1 MESCGRKSGGRWK
14 LSWNPAGKGQGGY
27 HIGGYERYFEK
38 NGKKYHHIID
48 PSTGYPAEN
57 GLTSVTIVS
66 DDGTLADGLS
76 TSLFIM
82 GKEKAEKFWKKYN
95 DKFDVILLTDDEQLY
110 VSEGIADDFQ
120 SDYKVNVMKK

>member
-1 MESCGRKSGGRWK
+1 M
-14 LSWNPAGKGQGGY
+14 
-27 HIGGYERYFEK
+27 
-38 NGKKYHHIID
+38 
-48 PSTGYPAEN
+48 
-57 GLTSVTIVS
+57 TIVS

-82 GKEKAEKFWKKYN
+82 GKEKAEKFWKKHS

>member
-1 MESCGRKSGGRWK
+1 MLLLTAAFA
-14 LSWNPAGKGQGGY
+14 LS
-27 HIGGYERYFEK
+27 
-38 NGKKYHHIID
+38 
-48 PSTGYPAEN
+48 STGF
-57 GLTSVTIVS
+57 LTSIITIS
-66 DDGTLADGLS
+66 DGLS

-95 DKFDVILLTDDEQLY
+95 DKFDVILLTDDDQLY